1 MNKTV
6 RKHRFNFLFVGK
18 IAGTMAGS
26 ALLCMLILFLTGLI
40 PQSAIADS
48 CRESAAYFKEHE
60 LFPFLVDGQFNTITE
75 NYGDCI
81 VVNIMYHISDDK
93 TMESLLKAYYYN
105 PERESVEV
113 SLWDS
118 LQEEKEPNVGYFRY
132 WHGEMVLMRPLFTFT
147 GIEGTRGIL
156 SGILILLTI
165 GIVFLLWHQRAKVLA
180 ICYLLGNLIVQFWV
194 CFFSIGHITM
204 FLLMNIMVAIVIGM
218 FKQRKNPMSLYRKI
232 YLLMAASGVYTCFF
246 DFLTTET
253 LTITVPL
260 LILLVLRYEAG
271 ELDNLGKEVKRFV
284 ICGTVWLV
292 SYGSMFLLKWFL
304 AAGILGRQAFF
315 SAMQSAGERIGGE
328 VRIGNTNLHPVASD
342 TQRFLGSLWRN
353 WGSLF
358 PFRNKMSMSASVACF
373 LGVIFVCFAVVY
385 ILRWKN
391 FSMKM
396 ILLCLLLGMVPYL
409 RYIVLENHSYNHYF
423 FTYRAQLVT
432 VIALLYVTYEF
443 GVKNLIKKK

>member
-6 RKHRFNFLFVGK
+6 KKQQANFQFAGK
-18 IAGTMAGS
+18 IALTMVGS
-26 ALLCMLILFLTGLI
+26 ALICMFLLFVTGLI
-40 PQSAIADS
+40 PQKAIEDS
-48 CRESAAYFKEHE
+48 CRESAEYFKEHD

-75 NYGDCI
+75 NYGDCV

-93 TMESLLKAYYYN
+93 TMESLLKVYYYN
-105 PERESVEV
+105 PEQESVEV

-147 GIEGTRGIL
+147 GIEGTRCIL

-165 GIVFLLWHQRAKVLA
+165 GNAFLLWRQRAKALA

-194 CFFSIGHITM
+194 CFFSIGHMTM
-204 FLLMNIMVAIVIGM
+204 FLLMNIVAAITIGM
-218 FKQRKNPMSLYRKI
+218 FKRRKNTTSLYHKI

-260 LILLVLRYEAG
+260 LMLLILRYEAG
-271 ELDNLGKEVKRFV
+271 ELDNFGKEVKRFL
-284 ICGTVWLV
+284 ICGTLWLI
-292 SYGSMFLLKWFL
+292 SYGSMFLLKWLL

-315 SAMQSAGERIGGE
+315 SAMQLARERIGGE
-328 VRIGNTNLHPVASD
+328 VRIGNSNLHPVASD
-342 TQRFLGSLWRN
+342 AQRFLGALWRN
-353 WGSLF
+353 MGSLF
-358 PFRNKMSMSASVACF
+358 PFRNKMSMSAAVACF

-385 ILRWKN
+385 MFRWKN

-409 RYIVLENHSYNHYF
+409 RYIVLENHSYIHYF
-423 FTYRAQLVT
+423 FTYRAQLIT

-443 GVKNLIKKK
+443 GVKNLIKRK